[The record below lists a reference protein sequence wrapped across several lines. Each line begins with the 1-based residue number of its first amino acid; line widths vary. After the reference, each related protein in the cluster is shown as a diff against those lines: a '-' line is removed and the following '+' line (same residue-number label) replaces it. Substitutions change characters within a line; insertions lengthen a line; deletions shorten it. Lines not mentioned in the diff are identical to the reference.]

1 MKKFYSN
8 YFSNFKKLCK
18 LDKSTIYKLDTLT
31 NLLIDLK
38 KNKRKIIIAGNG
50 GSAAI
55 ASHFSVDM
63 TKNAGVRT
71 INFNESDLIT
81 CFANDFGYENWVSKS
96 LDFYLDAGDILI
108 LISSSG
114 KSKNIINAAKVGK
127 KLKAKSII
135 TFSGFKKNNQLNK
148 LGNLNFWVN
157 SKNYNHVETAHQ
169 LILLSIVDRM
179 ILIK

>member
-1 MKKFYSN
+1 
-8 YFSNFKKLCK
+8 
-18 LDKSTIYKLDTLT
+18 
-31 NLLIDLK
+31 
-38 KNKRKIIIAGNG
+38 
-50 GSAAI
+50 
-55 ASHFSVDM
+55 M